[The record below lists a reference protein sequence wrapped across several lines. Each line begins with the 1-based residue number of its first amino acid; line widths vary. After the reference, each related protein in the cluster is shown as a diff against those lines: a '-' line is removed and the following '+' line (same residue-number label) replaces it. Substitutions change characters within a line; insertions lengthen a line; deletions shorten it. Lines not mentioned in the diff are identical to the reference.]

1 MKKPKRKPND
11 FQVKMKEYWKVR
23 LLEGTNP
30 HVLYNFLSNKYI
42 VSWYFSD
49 YVFKRLSKSHE
60 LII

>member
-1 MKKPKRKPND
+1 MEKIKLKPND

-23 LLEGTNP
+23 LMKDTNP

-42 VSWYFSD
+42 VTWYYSPF
-49 YVFKRLSKSHE
+49 VFNRLSKSHE